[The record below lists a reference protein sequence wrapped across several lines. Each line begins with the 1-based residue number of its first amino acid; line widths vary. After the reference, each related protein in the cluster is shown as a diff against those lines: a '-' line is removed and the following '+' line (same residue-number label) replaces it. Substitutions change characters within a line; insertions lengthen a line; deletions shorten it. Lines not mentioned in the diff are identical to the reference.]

1 MKTLTG
7 KKIAVLAANGF
18 EQEDMACLQR
28 AFMAAG
34 VMPATISPEQGVLT
48 SWHGVAWGHCFTI
61 DAKIG
66 ETLSVDYDVLVIP
79 GGMRHIPRLLASLH
93 TERIISGFVE
103 GEKPIVAFGDGAQ
116 VLDACKCPAGPNV
129 YRMTEG
135 EDRAAFIARVLGE
148 LAGSF
153 ADMRRAA

>member
-1 MKTLTG
+1 MIKALTG

-28 AFMAAG
+28 AFLAAG
-34 VMPATISPEQGVLT
+34 VMPTTVSPEQGVLT
-48 SWHGVAWGHCFTI
+48 SWHGVGWGHCFTI

-66 ETLSVDYDVLVIP
+66 ETLSFDYDLLVIP

-93 TERIISGFVE
+93 TERIVSGFAE
-103 GEKPIVAFGDGAQ
+103 GEKPIIVFGDGEQ
-116 VLDACKCPAGPNV
+116 VLAGCKCPIGPNV
-129 YRMTEG
+129 YKMAAG
-135 EDRAAFIARVLGE
+135 EDRVAFISRVIGDV
-148 LAGSF
+148 AGS